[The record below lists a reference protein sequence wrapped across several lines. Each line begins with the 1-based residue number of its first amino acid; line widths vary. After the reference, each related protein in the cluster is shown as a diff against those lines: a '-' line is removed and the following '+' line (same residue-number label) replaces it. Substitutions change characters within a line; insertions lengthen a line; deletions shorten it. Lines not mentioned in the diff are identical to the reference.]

1 MKSKVHNIQKRV
13 ACLFIACVLG
23 LSSLLALP
31 VGAASISIANQDD
44 IYEKL
49 RTAAQ
54 INVLMNNLKKC
65 FNAGSVYNYTSGS
78 MSALSGSNLASGKV
92 FYKPGSTRLT
102 NTDHSTTLWLEDMIQ
117 GNGGDDGAIWCW
129 QGQDEGNGLLQIYQE
144 ITGQSYADIVCNEGK
159 GRIFQRAKYYNPDV
173 TGYGMG
179 YYTYADSDENC
190 SSMNDSGAMYVL
202 KSDWEDGLKASYN
215 AWKSKADNK
224 YLPKYNEI
232 GLFNNIDGYFNYLED
247 YNKKCA
253 ADVYDKKPSGTTV
266 VDLTTYE
273 KSENKI
279 VAKTKYYHVT
289 ENKSWKYGSSADNPV
304 TTCQGLLER
313 MHELESNYN
322 KVYDETSDIKTDDD
336 RKDGYEGIIL
346 AKLKKACDE
355 MKDQEGK
362 PAYDNLYKKLEE
374 ITKDEEASEDDK
386 QKAQE
391 SMDKISAAKQKGTY
405 VEITGKKTDEEGQT
419 FQCLNIDQ
427 MQIIVDNYT
436 NPLDNIG
443 ANGTENDENEACYA
457 GAGAMGWLLCPAIM
471 SLEGLMDQVYSF
483 VEEHFLKIRSDS
495 IFNGAGSGQFR
506 TNGVHEAWSK
516 LQAIANIVFIIFFII
531 VLFSQITGV
540 GISNYGIKKM
550 LPKLIVT
557 AVLINLS
564 YIICAVLVD
573 LSNVLG
579 VGLRGLLESGL
590 GIQAAQGAGAGAT
603 VSGFLVAGSI
613 TLTTIIIAV
622 CINPGLVV
630 TLLLF
635 LGSAAIAVLFL
646 WLILVV
652 REVVVILGIVLSP
665 VAFACSALP
674 NTESLFK
681 KWMKIMQAMLLL
693 YPLCS
698 LVVGGGQFAGRILAS
713 VGQSNTELGWTFN
726 LAAMVAQVVPFFFI
740 PSLLKGTLAGLGTL
754 GAKLAQGQRTLNA
767 NTMGRIRNSDR
778 YKDFQMRSRAGMK
791 ADGTL
796 SKRGELMNRGPLKA
810 FNRGTNAA
818 RASYLGR
825 KGQID
830 RMNKYSDKDYLAA
843 ARVAEDERVYNEE
856 VANALTL
863 FDSQGATS
871 ADLLAAVSKDG
882 GARSIAAI
890 QKLAQKKDFNGI
902 QQALA
907 TIDVAGL
914 SPNERNKLGQTLA
927 AMQDTD
933 VIAGL
938 YGKKLLKG
946 DKYSYADYAKG
957 NAKDKNG
964 NSIVQKDLRNVDGA
978 KLGRLDDNVYD
989 SNSTFDYSQILRDN
1003 MSSDQMASL
1012 VSSTGD
1018 LNSKNLDKVNEH
1030 IIGKKIADEVSS
1042 GVRAEDS
1049 VFSGASGAQVSGIS
1063 ESTIDA
1069 INGNGGDAQ
1078 KIFASGI
1085 SEINSPKNAA
1095 IRVNMN
1101 SNAKTKLG
1109 VHETPT
1115 VLGHGTYALNSDPNN
1130 RVHLTQLDNGKYVD
1144 DGGFEVDIT
1153 KYNKV

>member
-1 MKSKVHNIQKRV
+1 MKSKIHNIQKRV

-23 LSSLLALP
+23 LSSLLTLP

-92 FYKPGSTRLT
+92 FYKPGSTGLT

-129 QGQDEGNGLLQIYQE
+129 QGQDDGNGLLQIYQE

-159 GRIFQRAKYYNPDV
+159 GRIFQRAKYMPDMS
-173 TGYGMG
+173 GYGMG

-202 KSDWEDGLKASYN
+202 KSDWADGFKASYN
-215 AWKSKADNK
+215 AWRSKADNK
-224 YLPKYNEI
+224 YLPKYDEI

-247 YNKKCA
+247 YNKKCD

-313 MHELESNYN
+313 MHDLESNYN
-322 KVYDETSDIKTDDD
+322 KVYDNTSDIKTDDD

-346 AKLKKACDE
+346 AKLKKACNE

-386 QKAQE
+386 KKAQE

-443 ANGTENDENEACYA
+443 ANDPEKDENEACYA

-483 VEEHFLKIRSDS
+483 IEEHFLKIRSDS
-495 IFNGAGSGQFR
+495 IFNGTGSGQFR

-516 LQAIANIVFIIFFII
+516 LQAIANIIFIIFFIV

-613 TLTTIIIAV
+613 TLTSIIIAV

-646 WLILVV
+646 WLVLVV

-713 VGQSNTELGWTFN
+713 VGQSNAELGWTFN

-754 GAKLAQGQRTLNA
+754 GAKLAQGQRALNA

-796 SKRGELMNRGPLKA
+796 SKRGELMNRGPFKA

-825 KGQID
+825 KGQLK
-830 RMNKYSDKDYLAA
+830 RMDKYSDKDYLAA
-843 ARVAEDERVYNEE
+843 ARVAEDDRVYNEE

-914 SPNERNKLGQTLA
+914 KPNERNKLGQTLA

-989 SNSTFDYSQILRDN
+989 SNSTFDYSQILCDN

-1069 INGNGGDAQ
+1069 INSNGGDAQ

>member
-1 MKSKVHNIQKRV
+1 MKSKIHNIQKRV

-23 LSSLLALP
+23 LSSLLTLP

-44 IYEKL
+44 VYEKL

-92 FYKPGSTRLT
+92 FYKPGSTGLT

-129 QGQDEGNGLLQIYQE
+129 QGQDDGNGLLQIYQE

-159 GRIFQRAKYYNPDV
+159 GRIFQRAKYMPDMS
-173 TGYGMG
+173 GYGMG

-190 SSMNDSGAMYVL
+190 SSMNDAGAMYVL
-202 KSDWEDGLKASYN
+202 KSDWADGLKASYN

-224 YLPKYNEI
+224 YLPKYDEI

-247 YNKKCA
+247 YNKKCE

-313 MHELESNYN
+313 MHDLESNYN
-322 KVYDETSDIKTDDD
+322 KVYDNTSDIKTDDD

-346 AKLKKACDE
+346 AKLKKACNE

-386 QKAQE
+386 KKAQE

-443 ANGTENDENEACYA
+443 VNGTGNDENEACYA

-483 VEEHFLKIRSDS
+483 IEEHFLKIRSDS
-495 IFNGAGSGQFR
+495 IFNGTGSGQFR

-516 LQAIANIVFIIFFII
+516 LQAIANIIFIIFFIV

-613 TLTTIIIAV
+613 TLASIIIAV

-646 WLILVV
+646 WLVLVV

-713 VGQSNTELGWTFN
+713 VGQSNAELGWTFN

-754 GAKLAQGQRTLNA
+754 GAKLAQGQRALNA

-810 FNRGTNAA
+810 FNRGTNVA

-825 KGQID
+825 KGQLK
-830 RMNKYSDKDYLAA
+830 RMDKYSDKDYLAA
-843 ARVAEDERVYNEE
+843 ARVAEDDRVYNEE

-914 SPNERNKLGQTLA
+914 KPNERNKLGQTLA

-1069 INGNGGDAQ
+1069 INSNGGDAQ

>member
-1 MKSKVHNIQKRV
+1 MKSKIHNIQKRV
-13 ACLFIACVLG
+13 VCLFIACVLG
-23 LSSLLALP
+23 LSSLLTLP

-92 FYKPGSTRLT
+92 FYKPGSTGLT

-129 QGQDEGNGLLQIYQE
+129 QGQDDGNGLLQIYQE

-159 GRIFQRAKYYNPDV
+159 GRIFQRAKYMPDMS
-173 TGYGMG
+173 GYGMG
-179 YYTYADSDENC
+179 YYTYADNDENC
-190 SSMNDSGAMYVL
+190 SSMNDAGAMYVL
-202 KSDWEDGLKASYN
+202 KSDWADGLKASYN
-215 AWKSKADNK
+215 AWKNKADNK
-224 YLPKYNEI
+224 YLPKYDEI

-247 YNKKCA
+247 YNKKCD

-313 MHELESNYN
+313 MHDLESNYN
-322 KVYDETSDIKTDDD
+322 KVYDNTSDIKTDDD

-346 AKLKKACDE
+346 AKLKKACNE

-386 QKAQE
+386 KKAQE

-443 ANGTENDENEACYA
+443 ANDPEKDENEACYA

-483 VEEHFLKIRSDS
+483 IEEHFLKIRSDS
-495 IFNGAGSGQFR
+495 IFNGTGSGQFR

-516 LQAIANIVFIIFFII
+516 LQAIANIIFIIFFIV

-613 TLTTIIIAV
+613 TLTSIIIAV

-646 WLILVV
+646 WLVLVV

-681 KWMKIMQAMLLL
+681 KWIKIMQAMLLL

-713 VGQSNTELGWTFN
+713 VGQSNAELGWTFN

-754 GAKLAQGQRTLNA
+754 GAKLAQGQRALNA

-796 SKRGELMNRGPLKA
+796 SKRGELMNRGPFKA

-825 KGQID
+825 KGQLK
-830 RMNKYSDKDYLAA
+830 RMDKYSDKDYLAA
-843 ARVAEDERVYNEE
+843 ARVAEDDRVYNEE

-914 SPNERNKLGQTLA
+914 KPNERNKLGQTLA
-927 AMQDTD
+927 AMQETD

-1069 INGNGGDAQ
+1069 INSNGGDAQ

>member
-1 MKSKVHNIQKRV
+1 MKSKIHNIQKRV

-23 LSSLLALP
+23 LSSLLTLP

-92 FYKPGSTRLT
+92 FYKPGSTGLT

-129 QGQDEGNGLLQIYQE
+129 QGQDDGNGLLQIYQE
-144 ITGQSYADIVCNEGK
+144 ITGQSYADIVCNEGR
-159 GRIFQRAKYYNPDV
+159 GRIFQRAKYMPDMS
-173 TGYGMG
+173 GYGMG
-179 YYTYADSDENC
+179 YYTYADNDENC
-190 SSMNDSGAMYVL
+190 SSMNDAGAMYVL
-202 KSDWEDGLKASYN
+202 KSDWADGFKASYN
-215 AWKSKADNK
+215 AWRSKADNK
-224 YLPKYNEI
+224 YLPKYDEI

-247 YNKKCA
+247 YNKKCD

-313 MHELESNYN
+313 MHDLESNYN
-322 KVYDETSDIKTDDD
+322 KVYDNTSDIKTDDD

-346 AKLKKACDE
+346 AKLKKACNE

-386 QKAQE
+386 KKAQE

-443 ANGTENDENEACYA
+443 VNGTGNDENEACYA

-483 VEEHFLKIRSDS
+483 IEEHFLKIRSDS
-495 IFNGAGSGQFR
+495 IFNGTGSGQFR

-516 LQAIANIVFIIFFII
+516 LQAIANIVFIIFFIV

-613 TLTTIIIAV
+613 TLTSIIIAV

-646 WLILVV
+646 WLVLVV

-713 VGQSNTELGWTFN
+713 VGQSNAELGWTFN

-754 GAKLAQGQRTLNA
+754 GAKLAQGQRALNA

-796 SKRGELMNRGPLKA
+796 SKRGELMNRGPFKA

-825 KGQID
+825 KGQLK
-830 RMNKYSDKDYLAA
+830 RMDKYSDKDYLAA
-843 ARVAEDERVYNEE
+843 ARVAEDDRVYNEE

-914 SPNERNKLGQTLA
+914 KPNERNKLGQTLA

-1069 INGNGGDAQ
+1069 INSNGGDAQ

>member
-1 MKSKVHNIQKRV
+1 MKSKIHNIQKRV
-13 ACLFIACVLG
+13 VCLFIACVLG
-23 LSSLLALP
+23 LSSLLTLP

-92 FYKPGSTRLT
+92 FYKPGSTGLT

-129 QGQDEGNGLLQIYQE
+129 QGQDDGNGLLQIYQE

-159 GRIFQRAKYYNPDV
+159 GRIFQRAKYMPDMS
-173 TGYGMG
+173 GYGMG

-202 KSDWEDGLKASYN
+202 KSDWADGFKASYN
-215 AWKSKADNK
+215 AWRNKADNK
-224 YLPKYNEI
+224 YLPKYDEI

-247 YNKKCA
+247 YNKKCE

-313 MHELESNYN
+313 MHDLESNYN
-322 KVYDETSDIKTDDD
+322 KVYDNTSDIKTDDD

-346 AKLKKACDE
+346 AKLKKACNE

-386 QKAQE
+386 KKAQE

-436 NPLDNIG
+436 NPLDGIG
-443 ANGTENDENEACYA
+443 ANDPDNDENEACYA

-495 IFNGAGSGQFR
+495 IFNGTGSGQFR

-516 LQAIANIVFIIFFII
+516 LQAIANIVFIIFFIV

-613 TLTTIIIAV
+613 TLTSIIIAV

-646 WLILVV
+646 WLVLVV

-713 VGQSNTELGWTFN
+713 VGQSNAELGWTFN

-754 GAKLAQGQRTLNA
+754 GAKLAQGQRALNA

-796 SKRGELMNRGPLKA
+796 SKRGELMNRGPFKA
-810 FNRGTNAA
+810 FSRGTNAA

-830 RMNKYSDKDYLAA
+830 RMKKYSDKDYLAA
-843 ARVAEDERVYNEE
+843 ARVAEDDRVYNEE

-871 ADLLAAVSKDG
+871 ADLLAVVSKDG

-914 SPNERNKLGQTLA
+914 SPNELNKLGQTLA

-933 VIAGL
+933 VLAGL

-1003 MSSDQMASL
+1003 MSGDQMASL

>member
-1 MKSKVHNIQKRV
+1 MKSKIHNIQKRV
-13 ACLFIACVLG
+13 VCLFIACVLG
-23 LSSLLALP
+23 LSSLLTLP

-92 FYKPGSTRLT
+92 FYKPGSTGLT

-129 QGQDEGNGLLQIYQE
+129 QGQDDGNGLLQIYQE

-159 GRIFQRAKYYNPDV
+159 GRIFQRAKYMPDMS
-173 TGYGMG
+173 GYGMG

-202 KSDWEDGLKASYN
+202 KSDWADGFKASYN
-215 AWKSKADNK
+215 AWRNKADNK
-224 YLPKYNEI
+224 YLPKYDEI

-247 YNKKCA
+247 YNKKCD

-322 KVYDETSDIKTDDD
+322 KVYDNTSDIKTDDD

-346 AKLKKACDE
+346 AKLKKACNE

-386 QKAQE
+386 KKAQE

-443 ANGTENDENEACYA
+443 ANDPDNDENEACYA

-495 IFNGAGSGQFR
+495 IFNGTGSGQFR

-516 LQAIANIVFIIFFII
+516 LQAIANIIFIIFFIV

-590 GIQAAQGAGAGAT
+590 GIQAAQGAGAGAA

-613 TLTTIIIAV
+613 TLTSIIIAV

-646 WLILVV
+646 WLVLVV

-713 VGQSNTELGWTFN
+713 VGQSNAELGWTFN

-754 GAKLAQGQRTLNA
+754 GAKLAQGQRALNA

-796 SKRGELMNRGPLKA
+796 SKRGELMNRGPFKA

-825 KGQID
+825 KGQLK
-830 RMNKYSDKDYLAA
+830 RMDKYSDKDYLAA
-843 ARVAEDERVYNEE
+843 ARVAEDDRVYNEE

-914 SPNERNKLGQTLA
+914 KPNERNKLGQTLA

-1069 INGNGGDAQ
+1069 INSNGGDAQ

>member
-1 MKSKVHNIQKRV
+1 MKSKIHNIQKRV
-13 ACLFIACVLG
+13 VCLFIACVLG
-23 LSSLLALP
+23 LSSLLTLP

-92 FYKPGSTRLT
+92 FYKPGSTGLT

-129 QGQDEGNGLLQIYQE
+129 QGQDDGNGLLQIYQE

-159 GRIFQRAKYYNPDV
+159 GRIFQRAKYMPDMS
-173 TGYGMG
+173 GYGMG

-202 KSDWEDGLKASYN
+202 KSDWADGFKASYN
-215 AWKSKADNK
+215 AWRNKADNK
-224 YLPKYNEI
+224 YLPKYDEI

-247 YNKKCA
+247 YNKKCE

-313 MHELESNYN
+313 MHDLESNYN
-322 KVYDETSDIKTDDD
+322 KVYDNTSDIKTDDD

-346 AKLKKACDE
+346 AKLKKACNE

-386 QKAQE
+386 KKAQE

-443 ANGTENDENEACYA
+443 ANDPDNDENEACYA

-495 IFNGAGSGQFR
+495 IFNGTGSGQFR

-516 LQAIANIVFIIFFII
+516 LQAIANIIFIIFFIV

-613 TLTTIIIAV
+613 TLTSIIIAV

-646 WLILVV
+646 WLVLVV

-713 VGQSNTELGWTFN
+713 VGQSNAELGWTFN

-754 GAKLAQGQRTLNA
+754 GAKLAQGQRALNA

-830 RMNKYSDKDYLAA
+830 RMKKYSDKDYLAA
-843 ARVAEDERVYNEE
+843 ARVAEDDRVYNEE

-914 SPNERNKLGQTLA
+914 SPNELNKLGQTLA

-933 VIAGL
+933 VLAGL

>member
-1 MKSKVHNIQKRV
+1 MKSKIHNIQKRV

-23 LSSLLALP
+23 LSSLLTLP

-92 FYKPGSTRLT
+92 FYKPGSTGLT

-129 QGQDEGNGLLQIYQE
+129 QGQDDGNGLLQIYQE

-159 GRIFQRAKYYNPDV
+159 GRIFQRAKYMPDMS
-173 TGYGMG
+173 GYGMG

-202 KSDWEDGLKASYN
+202 KSDWADGFKASYN
-215 AWKSKADNK
+215 AWRSKADNK
-224 YLPKYNEI
+224 YLPKYDEI

-247 YNKKCA
+247 YNKKCD

-313 MHELESNYN
+313 MHDLESNYN
-322 KVYDETSDIKTDDD
+322 KVYDNTSDIKTDDD

-346 AKLKKACDE
+346 AKLKKACNE

-386 QKAQE
+386 KKAQE

-443 ANGTENDENEACYA
+443 ANDPEKDENEACYA

-483 VEEHFLKIRSDS
+483 IEEHFLKIRSDS
-495 IFNGAGSGQFR
+495 IFNGTGSGQFR

-516 LQAIANIVFIIFFII
+516 LQAIANIIFIIFFIV

-613 TLTTIIIAV
+613 TLTSIIIAV

-646 WLILVV
+646 WLVLVV

-713 VGQSNTELGWTFN
+713 VGQSNAELGWTFN

-754 GAKLAQGQRTLNA
+754 GAKLAQGQRALNA

-796 SKRGELMNRGPLKA
+796 SKRGELMNRGPFKA

-825 KGQID
+825 KGQLK
-830 RMNKYSDKDYLAA
+830 RMDKYSDKDYLAA
-843 ARVAEDERVYNEE
+843 ARVAEDDRVYNEE

-914 SPNERNKLGQTLA
+914 KPNERNKLGQTLA

-1069 INGNGGDAQ
+1069 INSNGGDAQ

>member
-1 MKSKVHNIQKRV
+1 MKSKIHNIQKRV
-13 ACLFIACVLG
+13 VCLFIACVLG
-23 LSSLLALP
+23 LSSLLTLP

-92 FYKPGSTRLT
+92 FYKPGSTGLT

-129 QGQDEGNGLLQIYQE
+129 QGQDDGNGLLQIYQE

-159 GRIFQRAKYYNPDV
+159 GRIFQRAKYMPDMS
-173 TGYGMG
+173 GYGMG

-190 SSMNDSGAMYVL
+190 SSMNDAGAMYVL
-202 KSDWEDGLKASYN
+202 KSDWADGLKASYN
-215 AWKSKADNK
+215 AWRSKADNK
-224 YLPKYNEI
+224 YLPKYDEI

-247 YNKKCA
+247 YNKKCD

-313 MHELESNYN
+313 MHDLESNYN
-322 KVYDETSDIKTDDD
+322 KVYDNTSDIKTDDD

-346 AKLKKACDE
+346 AKLKKACNE

-386 QKAQE
+386 KKAQE

-443 ANGTENDENEACYA
+443 ANDPEKDENEACYA

-483 VEEHFLKIRSDS
+483 IEEHFLKIRSDS
-495 IFNGAGSGQFR
+495 IFNGTGSGQFR

-516 LQAIANIVFIIFFII
+516 LQAIANIVFIIFFIV

-590 GIQAAQGAGAGAT
+590 GIQAAQGAGAGAA

-613 TLTTIIIAV
+613 TLTSIIIAV

-646 WLILVV
+646 WLVLVV

-713 VGQSNTELGWTFN
+713 VGQSNAELGWTFN

-754 GAKLAQGQRTLNA
+754 GAKLAQGQRALNA

-796 SKRGELMNRGPLKA
+796 SKRGELMNRGPFKA

-825 KGQID
+825 KGQLK
-830 RMNKYSDKDYLAA
+830 RMDKYSDKDYLAA
-843 ARVAEDERVYNEE
+843 ARVAEDDRVYNEE

-914 SPNERNKLGQTLA
+914 KPNERNKLGQTLA

-1069 INGNGGDAQ
+1069 INSNGGDAQ

>member
-1 MKSKVHNIQKRV
+1 MKSKIHNIQKRV
-13 ACLFIACVLG
+13 VCLFIACVLG
-23 LSSLLALP
+23 LSSLLTLP

-92 FYKPGSTRLT
+92 FYKPGSTGLT

-129 QGQDEGNGLLQIYQE
+129 QGQDDGNGLLQIYQE

-159 GRIFQRAKYYNPDV
+159 GRIFQRAKYMPDMS
-173 TGYGMG
+173 GYGMG

-190 SSMNDSGAMYVL
+190 SSMNDAGAMYVL
-202 KSDWEDGLKASYN
+202 KSDWADGFKASYN

-224 YLPKYNEI
+224 YLPKYDEI

-247 YNKKCA
+247 YNKKCD

-313 MHELESNYN
+313 MHDLESNYN
-322 KVYDETSDIKTDDD
+322 KVYDNTSDIKTDDD

-346 AKLKKACDE
+346 AKLKKACNE

-386 QKAQE
+386 KKAQE

-443 ANGTENDENEACYA
+443 VNGTGNDENEACYA

-495 IFNGAGSGQFR
+495 IFNGTGSGQFR

-516 LQAIANIVFIIFFII
+516 LQAIANIIFIIFFIV

-613 TLTTIIIAV
+613 TLTSIIIAV

-646 WLILVV
+646 WLVLVV

-713 VGQSNTELGWTFN
+713 VGQSNAELGWTFN

-754 GAKLAQGQRTLNA
+754 GAKLAQGQRALNA

-825 KGQID
+825 KGQLK
-830 RMNKYSDKDYLAA
+830 RMDKYSDKDYLAA
-843 ARVAEDERVYNEE
+843 ARVAEDDRVYNEE

-946 DKYSYADYAKG
+946 ETYSYADYAKG
-957 NAKDKNG
+957 RAKDKNG

>member
-1 MKSKVHNIQKRV
+1 MKSKIHNIQKRV

-31 VGAASISIANQDD
+31 VGAANISIANQDD

-92 FYKPGSTRLT
+92 FYKPGSTGLT

-129 QGQDEGNGLLQIYQE
+129 QGQDDGNGLLQIYQE

-159 GRIFQRAKYYNPDV
+159 GRIFQRAKYMPDMS
-173 TGYGMG
+173 GYGMG

-190 SSMNDSGAMYVL
+190 SSMNDAGAMYVL
-202 KSDWEDGLKASYN
+202 KSDWADGFKASYN

-224 YLPKYNEI
+224 YLPKYDEI

-247 YNKKCA
+247 YNKKCD

-313 MHELESNYN
+313 MHDLESNYN
-322 KVYDETSDIKTDDD
+322 KVYDNTSDIKTDDD

-346 AKLKKACDE
+346 AKLKKACNE

-386 QKAQE
+386 KKAQE

-443 ANGTENDENEACYA
+443 VNGTGDDENEACYA

-483 VEEHFLKIRSDS
+483 IEEHFLKIRSDS
-495 IFNGAGSGQFR
+495 IFNGTGSGQFR

-516 LQAIANIVFIIFFII
+516 LQAIANIIFIIFFIV

-613 TLTTIIIAV
+613 TLASIIIAV

-646 WLILVV
+646 WLVLVV

-713 VGQSNTELGWTFN
+713 VGQSNAELGWTFN

-754 GAKLAQGQRTLNA
+754 GAKLAQGQRALNA

-796 SKRGELMNRGPLKA
+796 SKRGELMNRGPFKA

-825 KGQID
+825 KGQLK
-830 RMNKYSDKDYLAA
+830 RMDKYSDKDYLAA
-843 ARVAEDERVYNEE
+843 ARVAEDDRVYNEE

-914 SPNERNKLGQTLA
+914 NPNERNKLGQTLA

-1030 IIGKKIADEVSS
+1030 IIGKKIADEVSN

-1069 INGNGGDAQ
+1069 INSNGGDAQ

>member
-1 MKSKVHNIQKRV
+1 MKSKIHNIQKRV

-23 LSSLLALP
+23 LSSLLTLP

-44 IYEKL
+44 VYEKL

-92 FYKPGSTRLT
+92 FYKPGSTGLT

-129 QGQDEGNGLLQIYQE
+129 QGQDDGNGLLQIYQE

-159 GRIFQRAKYYNPDV
+159 GRIFQRAKYMPDMS
-173 TGYGMG
+173 GYGMG

-190 SSMNDSGAMYVL
+190 SSMNDAGAMYVL
-202 KSDWEDGLKASYN
+202 KSDWADGFKASYN
-215 AWKSKADNK
+215 AWRNKADNK
-224 YLPKYNEI
+224 YLPKYDEI

-247 YNKKCA
+247 YNKKCE

-313 MHELESNYN
+313 MHDLESNYN
-322 KVYDETSDIKTDDD
+322 KVYDNTSDIKTDDD

-346 AKLKKACDE
+346 AKLKKACNE

-386 QKAQE
+386 KKAQE

-713 VGQSNTELGWTFN
+713 VGQSNAELGWTFN

-754 GAKLAQGQRTLNA
+754 GAKLAQGQRALNA

-825 KGQID
+825 KGQLD

-843 ARVAEDERVYNEE
+843 ARVAEDDRVYNEE

-914 SPNERNKLGQTLA
+914 KPNERNKLGQTLA

-946 DKYSYADYAKG
+946 DTYSYADYATGK
-957 NAKDKNG
+957 AKDKNG
-964 NSIVQKDLRNVDGA
+964 NSIFQKDLRNIDGA

-989 SNSTFDYSQILRDN
+989 SDSTFDYSQVLRDN

-1069 INGNGGDAQ
+1069 INSNGGDAQ

-1101 SNAKTKLG
+1101 SNSKTKLG
-1109 VHETPT
+1109 VHEAPT
-1115 VLGHGTYALNSDPNN
+1115 VLGHGTYALNGDPNN
-1130 RVHLTQLDNGKYVD
+1130 RVHLTQLNNGKYVD

>member
-1 MKSKVHNIQKRV
+1 MKSKIHNIQKRV

-23 LSSLLALP
+23 LSSLLTLP

-92 FYKPGSTRLT
+92 FYKPGSTGLT

-129 QGQDEGNGLLQIYQE
+129 QGQDDGNGLLQIYQE

-159 GRIFQRAKYYNPDV
+159 GRIFQRAKYMPDMS
-173 TGYGMG
+173 GYGMG

-190 SSMNDSGAMYVL
+190 SSMNDAGAMYVL
-202 KSDWEDGLKASYN
+202 KSDWADGFKASYN

-224 YLPKYNEI
+224 YLPKYDEI

-247 YNKKCA
+247 YNKKCD

-313 MHELESNYN
+313 MHDLESNYN
-322 KVYDETSDIKTDDD
+322 KVYDNTSDIKTDDD

-346 AKLKKACDE
+346 AKLKKACNE

-386 QKAQE
+386 KKAQE

-443 ANGTENDENEACYA
+443 VNGTGNDENEACYA

-483 VEEHFLKIRSDS
+483 IEEHFLKIRSDS
-495 IFNGAGSGQFR
+495 IFNGTGSGQFR

-516 LQAIANIVFIIFFII
+516 LQAIANIVFIIFFIV

-613 TLTTIIIAV
+613 TLASIIIAV

-646 WLILVV
+646 WLVLVV

-713 VGQSNTELGWTFN
+713 VGQSNAELGWTFN

-754 GAKLAQGQRTLNA
+754 GAKLAQGQRALNA

-825 KGQID
+825 KGQLK
-830 RMNKYSDKDYLAA
+830 RMDKYSDKDYLAA
-843 ARVAEDERVYNEE
+843 ARVAEDDRVYNEE

-914 SPNERNKLGQTLA
+914 KPNERNKLGQTLA

-1069 INGNGGDAQ
+1069 INSNGGDAQ

>member
-1 MKSKVHNIQKRV
+1 MKSKIHNIQKRV

-23 LSSLLALP
+23 LSSLLTLP

-44 IYEKL
+44 VYEKL

-92 FYKPGSTRLT
+92 FYKPGSTGLT

-129 QGQDEGNGLLQIYQE
+129 QGQDDGNGLLQIYQE

-159 GRIFQRAKYYNPDV
+159 GRIFQRAKYMPDMS
-173 TGYGMG
+173 GYGMG
-179 YYTYADSDENC
+179 YYTYADNDENC
-190 SSMNDSGAMYVL
+190 SSMNDAGAMYVL
-202 KSDWEDGLKASYN
+202 KSDWADGFKASYN

-224 YLPKYNEI
+224 YLPKYDEI

-247 YNKKCA
+247 YNKKCD

-313 MHELESNYN
+313 MHDLESNYN
-322 KVYDETSDIKTDDD
+322 KVYDNTSDIKTDDD

-346 AKLKKACDE
+346 AKLKKACNE

-386 QKAQE
+386 KKAQE

-443 ANGTENDENEACYA
+443 VNGTGDDENEACYA

-495 IFNGAGSGQFR
+495 IFNGTGSGQFR

-516 LQAIANIVFIIFFII
+516 LQAIANIIFIIFFIV

-590 GIQAAQGAGAGAT
+590 GIQAAQGAGAGAA

-613 TLTTIIIAV
+613 TLTSIIIAV

-646 WLILVV
+646 WLVLVV

-713 VGQSNTELGWTFN
+713 VGQSNAELGWTFN

-754 GAKLAQGQRTLNA
+754 GAKLAQGQRALNA

-796 SKRGELMNRGPLKA
+796 SKRGELMNRGPFKA

-825 KGQID
+825 KGQLK
-830 RMNKYSDKDYLAA
+830 RMDKYSDKDYLAA
-843 ARVAEDERVYNEE
+843 ARVAEDDRVYNEE

-946 DKYSYADYAKG
+946 DKYSYVDYAKG

>member
-1 MKSKVHNIQKRV
+1 MKSKIHNMQKRV

-23 LSSLLALP
+23 LSSLLTLP
-31 VGAASISIANQDD
+31 VGATSISIANQDD

-54 INVLMNNLKKC
+54 INVIMNNLKKC

-92 FYKPGSTRLT
+92 FYKPGSTGLT

-129 QGQDEGNGLLQIYQE
+129 QGQDDGNGLLQIYQE

-159 GRIFQRAKYYNPDV
+159 GRIFQRAKYMPDMS
-173 TGYGMG
+173 GYGMG
-179 YYTYADSDENC
+179 YYTYADNDENC
-190 SSMNDSGAMYVL
+190 SSMNDAGAMYVL
-202 KSDWEDGLKASYN
+202 KSDWADGLKASYN

-224 YLPKYNEI
+224 YLPKYDEI

-247 YNKKCA
+247 YNKKCD

-313 MHELESNYN
+313 MHDLESNYN
-322 KVYDETSDIKTDDD
+322 KVYDNTSDIKTDDD

-346 AKLKKACDE
+346 AKLKKACNE

-386 QKAQE
+386 KKAQE

-443 ANGTENDENEACYA
+443 ANDPENDENEACYA

-495 IFNGAGSGQFR
+495 IFNGTGSGQFR

-516 LQAIANIVFIIFFII
+516 LQAIANIIFIIFFIV

-590 GIQAAQGAGAGAT
+590 GIQAAQGAGAGAA

-613 TLTTIIIAV
+613 TLTSIIIAV

-646 WLILVV
+646 WLVLVV

-713 VGQSNTELGWTFN
+713 VGQSNAELGWTFN

-754 GAKLAQGQRTLNA
+754 GAKLAQGQRALNA

-796 SKRGELMNRGPLKA
+796 SKRGELMNRGPFKA

-825 KGQID
+825 KGQLK
-830 RMNKYSDKDYLAA
+830 RMDKYSDKDYLAA
-843 ARVAEDERVYNEE
+843 ARVAEDDRVYNEE

-914 SPNERNKLGQTLA
+914 KPNERNKLGQTLA

-1069 INGNGGDAQ
+1069 INSNGGDAQ

>member
-1 MKSKVHNIQKRV
+1 MKSKIHNIQKRV

-92 FYKPGSTRLT
+92 FYKPGSTGLT

-159 GRIFQRAKYYNPDV
+159 GRIFQRAKYMPDMS
-173 TGYGMG
+173 GYGMG

-202 KSDWEDGLKASYN
+202 KSDWADGFKASYN
-215 AWKSKADNK
+215 AWRNKADNK
-224 YLPKYNEI
+224 YLPKYDEI

-247 YNKKCA
+247 YNKKCD

-322 KVYDETSDIKTDDD
+322 KVYDNTSDIKTDDD

-346 AKLKKACDE
+346 AKLKKACNE

-386 QKAQE
+386 KKAQE

-443 ANGTENDENEACYA
+443 ANDPDNDENEACYA

-495 IFNGAGSGQFR
+495 IFNGTGSGQFR

-516 LQAIANIVFIIFFII
+516 LQAIANIIFIIFFIV

-613 TLTTIIIAV
+613 TLTSIIIAV

-646 WLILVV
+646 WLVLVV

-754 GAKLAQGQRTLNA
+754 GAKLAQGQRALNA

-830 RMNKYSDKDYLAA
+830 RMKKYSDKDYLAA
-843 ARVAEDERVYNEE
+843 ARVAEDDRVYNEE

-914 SPNERNKLGQTLA
+914 SPNELNKLGQTLA

-933 VIAGL
+933 VLAGL

>member
-1 MKSKVHNIQKRV
+1 MKSKIHNIQKRV

-23 LSSLLALP
+23 LSSLLTLP

-92 FYKPGSTRLT
+92 FYKPGSTGLT

-129 QGQDEGNGLLQIYQE
+129 QGQDDGNGLLQIYQE

-159 GRIFQRAKYYNPDV
+159 GRIFQRAKYMPDMS
-173 TGYGMG
+173 GYGMG

-190 SSMNDSGAMYVL
+190 SSMNDAGAMYVL
-202 KSDWEDGLKASYN
+202 KSDWADGFKASYN

-224 YLPKYNEI
+224 YLPKYDEI

-247 YNKKCA
+247 YNKKCD

-313 MHELESNYN
+313 MHDLESNYN
-322 KVYDETSDIKTDDD
+322 KVYDNTSDIKTDDD

-346 AKLKKACDE
+346 AKLKKACNE

-386 QKAQE
+386 KKAQE

-436 NPLDNIG
+436 NPLDDIG
-443 ANGTENDENEACYA
+443 ANGAVNDENEACYA

-483 VEEHFLKIRSDS
+483 IEEHFLKIRSDS
-495 IFNGAGSGQFR
+495 IFNGTGSGQFR

-516 LQAIANIVFIIFFII
+516 LQAIANIIFIIFFIV

-590 GIQAAQGAGAGAT
+590 GIQAAQGAGAGAA

-613 TLTTIIIAV
+613 TLASIIIAV

-646 WLILVV
+646 WLVLVV

-713 VGQSNTELGWTFN
+713 VGQSNAELGWTFN

-754 GAKLAQGQRTLNA
+754 GAKLAQGQRALNA

-796 SKRGELMNRGPLKA
+796 SKRGELMNRGPFKA

-825 KGQID
+825 KGQLK
-830 RMNKYSDKDYLAA
+830 RMDKYSDKDYLAA
-843 ARVAEDERVYNEE
+843 ARVAEDDRVYNEE

-957 NAKDKNG
+957 NAKDKSG

-1030 IIGKKIADEVSS
+1030 IIGKKIADEVSN

-1069 INGNGGDAQ
+1069 INSNGGDAQ